1 LRGLLRMTYQE
12 AMNFPVGYPLIII
25 ELSRL
30 RNYR

>member
-1 LRGLLRMTYQE
+1 MTYQE